1 VFARRPDGDLQFRF
15 VPDCFNA
22 GLECGILLQTCLVFA
37 MPTQAKPGDCDDKNQ
52 HKDGERSPKSALFA
66 DVAHVRFLP
75 LFVFRLHR
83 YAVHFETVPLGLVLE
98 NSIREP
104 HAAPGG
110 RRGTL
115 TNTGQED
122 DMVRSTQKQKLF
134 NGRDFSWMQ
143 FNRRVLEEAED
154 GANPLLERVKFLAIT
169 GSNLDEYV
177 EIRQAGLMQRIED
190 GYREQGYDGLRPDES
205 LATLTAE
212 IQRFVAD
219 QYRCWNDHLLPT
231 LRKQNVRLLEWNDLN
246 EEQRAF
252 AQSYFQREVDPLLT
266 PIAIDPAHPFPRVLN
281 KALCLALLLRRKR
294 KTSGPLVLG
303 VVTVPRALPRF
314 VRLPAAEGVFDYL
327 LLHELIAQNL
337 GGMYRGYEV
346 VARAGFRVTRN
357 SNLYFEEE
365 EARSLLETIRVEL
378 HNRRKGDAVRLEI
391 EADADAEI
399 IERLRVNFELDED
412 QVFRCDGPLNL
423 SRLMFLYGDV
433 ARPDL
438 KFPAFTPRPFQL
450 ARNAHDIY
458 DELRHRDI
466 LLHHPYDSY
475 DTVVE
480 FIENAAIDPAVVT
493 MKQTLY
499 RTSEN
504 SPMFQALTDAA
515 ATKETTLVVE
525 LMARFDEASNI
536 RWARSMEDAGVQVFH
551 GVVGLKTHCK
561 LAMLVRRD
569 EDGVTRR
576 YCHLGTGNYNPVT
589 ARFYTDLSLLTCD
602 PQITERVHMVFNYL
616 TAHAEINDYS
626 PLLVAP
632 LTMAESFL
640 GLIRREMD
648 HAKAGRPAHIVA
660 KMNALLE
667 PSVIEAL
674 YAASQ
679 AGVEIDLIIRG
690 LCILR
695 PGVKGLSE
703 NIRVRSIVGRFLE
716 HSRIFHFANGGN
728 DEIYLGSADWMPR
741 NLFERCEVVFPVR
754 DAAALARIHDEILPA
769 YLADTTKARLQQA
782 DGTYVRASKVL
793 KDAPAF
799 SSQDFLMQLAEG
811 KADLD
816 AIPKPGTVAVL
827 AAKTARPK
835 AHRPRAAAKKAHA
848 AD

>member
-1 VFARRPDGDLQFRF
+1 MAVK
-15 VPDCFNA
+15 
-22 GLECGILLQTCLVFA
+22 T
-37 MPTQAKPGDCDDKNQ
+37 AK
-52 HKDGERSPKSALFA
+52 
-66 DVAHVRFLP
+66 
-75 LFVFRLHR
+75 
-83 YAVHFETVPLGLVLE
+83 
-98 NSIREP
+98 
-104 HAAPGG
+104 
-110 RRGTL
+110 
-115 TNTGQED
+115 
-122 DMVRSTQKQKLF
+122 KQRIF
-134 NGRDFSWMQ
+134 NGRDTSWMQ

-154 GANPLLERVKFLAIT
+154 PANPLLERVKFLAIT

-190 GYREQGYDGLRPDES
+190 GYREPGYDGLRPDES
-205 LATLTAE
+205 LGALTAD
-212 IQRFVAD
+212 IHKFVDA
-219 QYRCWNDHLLPT
+219 QYACWNERLLPE
-231 LRKQNVRLLEWNDLN
+231 LRNQKIRLLEWNELGD
-246 EEQRAF
+246 EAHEF
-252 AQSYFQREVDPLLT
+252 AQSFFQREVDPLLT

-281 KALCLALLLRRKR
+281 KALCLALLLRPKR
-294 KTSGPLVLG
+294 RSSSPQVLG

-314 VRLPAAEGVFDYL
+314 VRLPAEEGWFDYL
-327 LLHELIAQNL
+327 LLQDLIAQNL
-337 GGMYRGYEV
+337 AGMYRGYEV
-346 VARAGFRVTRN
+346 LAHAAFRVTRN

-365 EARSLLETIRVEL
+365 EARSLLESIRVEL
-378 HNRRKGDAVRLEI
+378 HNRRKGDSVRLEI
-391 EADADAEI
+391 ETGAHPDI
-399 IERLRVNFELDED
+399 IERLRVNFELEED
-412 QVFRCDGPLNL
+412 QVYRGEGPVNL
-423 SRLMFLYGDV
+423 SRVMYLYSDIQ
-433 ARPDL
+433 RPDL
-438 KFPAFTPRPFQL
+438 KYPAFTPKPLHLSRKAANIFE
-450 ARNAHDIY
+450 D
-458 DELRHRDI
+458 LRTRDI

-475 DTVVE
+475 DPVVN
-480 FIENAAIDPAVVT
+480 FIELGAEDSAVVS

-504 SPMFQALTDAA
+504 SPMFQALIDAA

-589 ARFYTDLSLLTCD
+589 ARFYTDLSLLTSD

-616 TAHAEINDYS
+616 TAHAEIDDYR

-640 GLIRREMD
+640 GLMRREME
-648 HAKAGRPAHIVA
+648 HALAGRPAHIIA

-667 PSVIEAL
+667 PTVVEAL

-679 AGVEIDLIIRG
+679 AGVDVDLIIRG
-690 LCILR
+690 VCILR
-695 PGVKGLSE
+695 PGVPGLSE
-703 NIRVRSIVGRFLE
+703 RIRVRSIVGRFLE
-716 HSRIFHFANGGN
+716 HSRIFHFANGGD
-728 DEIYLGSADWMPR
+728 DEIFIGSADWMPR

-754 DAAALARIHDEILPA
+754 DGAARARIHDEILPA
-769 YLADTTKARLQQA
+769 LLADTTKARLLQP
-782 DGTYVRASKVL
+782 DGTYVRAFKAL

-816 AIPKPGTVAVL
+816 AIPRPAPPKP
-827 AAKTARPK
+827 AARRPL
-835 AHRPRAAAKKAHA
+835 RRAPKKAVA